1 MSSPRQAALHGGISG
16 VKSSGCS
23 SWGPKSS
30 KVQLPTPKL
39 QFQRKL
45 MSSLT
50 SMDRHQAHM
59 WCRDLHAGKYPL
71 HTAHSISFK
80 RQNTTNPRYAE
91 QYLAFNKH
99 EVSQLT
105 VKYILYGHGVSTGH
119 TGYSSTVPVPA
130 LRMQRYRN
138 RHGLRP
144 AQRAHCWALRV
155 CLRSPWKSCSSPWH
169 PLSWTGDG
177 CRGCVLPASREV
189 SVDVQICKHKG
200 FILIQGEK
208 F

>member
-1 MSSPRQAALHGGISG
+1 MLEPSCGSCPAAQGIPRKPHTLGCVLGVTLCPWVYGSHRLTLSVSSMALALLTLSGNYSSLGSNSPTQGSEAHQDQADHEEPRQETH
-16 VKSSGCS
+16 
-23 SWGPKSS
+23 
-30 KVQLPTPKL
+30 T
-39 QFQRKL
+39 
-45 MSSLT
+45 
-50 SMDRHQAHM
+50 
-59 WCRDLHAGKYPL
+59 YPL

-144 AQRAHCWALRV
+144 AQRAHC
-155 CLRSPWKSCSSPWH
+155 
-169 PLSWTGDG
+169 
-177 CRGCVLPASREV
+177 
-189 SVDVQICKHKG
+189 
-200 FILIQGEK
+200 
-208 F
+208 